1 MEGVGQ
7 EGWENIEN
15 EDGWMD
21 GRRDAIKEKR
31 KKQNGEKKK
40 KTVRKPQL
48 KMHNHTQKMHAKSN
62 IKIREVAGRALDCEP
77 EGQTSTSPRSQT
89 SPASHV

>member
-1 MEGVGQ
+1 MGEYR
-7 EGWENIEN
+7 ER
-15 EDGWMD
+15 GWMD